1 MNAPQHS
8 AQFARPLPTVAELE
22 QTVEDARAA
31 AERPEPLWLSVTL
44 SLAVVLVIVVLVVI

>member
-8 AQFARPLPTVAELE
+8 AQFALPLPTVAELE